1 MGIKQKEALAWYGL
15 KPKQYKVTK
24 KTAETLYLKHKQ
36 TGQLLTV
43 RW

>member
-15 KPKQYKVTK
+15 QPKQYKVTK
-24 KTAETLYLKHKQ
+24 KTAETLYLKHKR
-36 TGQLLTV
+36 TGKRIEL